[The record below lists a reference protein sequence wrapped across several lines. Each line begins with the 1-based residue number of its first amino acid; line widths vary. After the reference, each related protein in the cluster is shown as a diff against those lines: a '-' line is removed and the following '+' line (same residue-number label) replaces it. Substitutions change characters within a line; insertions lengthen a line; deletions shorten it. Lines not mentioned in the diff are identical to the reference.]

1 MARRPDV
8 QYIQYCTDGSLALQP
23 EPVKTAAP
31 KPVRKPAKRKRKNLY
46 VDPLAICGITLA
58 VVMLVL
64 MLVGMGQLRAAEART
79 ELLRDQLAD
88 LRQENGRLQAD
99 FEEKV
104 DLDKIRW
111 QAEALGLV
119 PVDQVEHITVK
130 APVYQEQ
137 TEPEG
142 WEKFYSFLV
151 GLFA

>member
-1 MARRPDV
+1 MARHPDI
-8 QYIQYCTDGSLALQP
+8 QYIQYCTNGSLALQP
-23 EPVKTAAP
+23 EPRKTAAP
-31 KPVRKPAKRKRKNLY
+31 KPVRKPARRKRKNIY

-58 VVMLVL
+58 VIMLVL
-64 MLVGMGQLRAAEART
+64 MLVGMGQLRTAEART
-79 ELLRDQLAD
+79 EQLRGQLTE
-88 LRQENGRLQAD
+88 LRAENQRLQAD

-130 APVYQEQ
+130 APVFEEQ

-142 WEKFYSFLV
+142 WEKFYSFLA